1 MGSTAQALQLA
12 LRAEIVRRSRSLLE
26 ARRLLR
32 ARLVLLLFQARR
44 DFILRYNKRDL
55 SKKEQR

>member
-12 LRAEIVRRSRSLLE
+12 LRAEIVE